1 MSVETNDNI
10 ILKKQHHTTN
20 KTSTNTKTIL
30 QMQTLYRSNNNTITF
45 INQQVYEKELMGK

>member
-45 INQQVYEKELMGK
+45 INQ